1 MENPGN
7 NKESKNWLSQIRS
20 LRIRSRSTS
29 TSNKD
34 ERVMYQGEAPF
45 FSSENNSNFTRSS
58 SSIRRS
64 IMKMHTRVKS
74 VFRRRNSC
82 RNAIISSNPAASDE
96 DNVNT
101 TFNFRSIDKSLSLQN
116 DSPTVPALT
125 PRNRTVPQLL
135 GIQNGCAPKNEI
147 ANLTNYYWYWGPIS
161 RRQAEERLKDSPDG
175 AFLVRDSNSARYLF
189 SLSFRSTGRI
199 MHTRINVTSSGYG
212 LANQIGYNSVA
223 DLIEHAIEVSKNGV
237 YCYTGT
243 TTSNQL
249 VPNFPVRLTLP
260 VSRYD
265 KVPTLKYLSRFVIR
279 QCVIIN
285 DIEKLPLPNSLIDYL
300 QEDGRYF

>member
-34 ERVMYQGEAPF
+34 ERVMYQAEAPF

-175 AFLVRDSNSARYLF
+175 AFLVRDSNSAR
-189 SLSFRSTGRI
+189 
-199 MHTRINVTSSGYG
+199 
-212 LANQIGYNSVA
+212 
-223 DLIEHAIEVSKNGV
+223 
-237 YCYTGT
+237 
-243 TTSNQL
+243 
-249 VPNFPVRLTLP
+249 
-260 VSRYD
+260 
-265 KVPTLKYLSRFVIR
+265 
-279 QCVIIN
+279 
-285 DIEKLPLPNSLIDYL
+285 
-300 QEDGRYF
+300 